1 MISMAADLS
10 TSLQVSAAGMDVQ
23 VARIKII
30 AENLANQNTTGSS
43 SGADAYRRRT
53 ITFQNKLDKALGVET
68 VSVKS
73 VGTDKSEE
81 PLRYDPDNPA
91 ANKDGYVR
99 TPNVNSFV
107 ELMDMR
113 DAEQSYSANLNVAS
127 TTRTMLNRTL
137 DLIK

>member
-1 MISMAADLS
+1 MAADLN
-10 TSLQVSAAGMDVQ
+10 TSLQVSGAGMDAQ
-23 VARIKII
+23 VARIKVI

-43 SGADAYRRRT
+43 PGADAYRRRT
-53 ITFQNKLDKALGVET
+53 ISFQNRLDNALGVET

-73 VGTDKSEE
+73 VGTDKSEQ
-81 PLRYDPDNPA
+81 PLRYDPGNPA
-91 ANKDGYVR
+91 ADKNGYLK

-127 TTRTMLNRTL
+127 TTRTMLSRTL

>member
-1 MISMAADLS
+1 MAADLG
-10 TSLQVSAAGMDVQ
+10 TSLQVSAAGMHVQ
-23 VARIKII
+23 VARLKII

-43 SGADAYRRRT
+43 PGAEAYRRRT
-53 ITFQNKLDKALGVET
+53 ISFQNTLDKTLGVET

-73 VGTDKSEE
+73 VGADQSEE
-81 PLRYDPDNPA
+81 PLRYDPNNPA
-91 ANKDGYVR
+91 ANKDGYVK

-113 DAEQSYSANLNVAS
+113 DAEQAYSANLNVAS

>member
-1 MISMAADLS
+1 MAADLS

-43 SGADAYRRRT
+43 AGAEAYRRRT
-53 ITFQNKLDKALGVET
+53 ITFQNKLDNALGVET

-73 VGTDKSEE
+73 VGTDKSPE

-91 ANKDGYVR
+91 ANKDGYVK
-99 TPNVNSFV
+99 TPNVNNFV

-127 TTRTMLNRTL
+127 TTRSMLNRTL